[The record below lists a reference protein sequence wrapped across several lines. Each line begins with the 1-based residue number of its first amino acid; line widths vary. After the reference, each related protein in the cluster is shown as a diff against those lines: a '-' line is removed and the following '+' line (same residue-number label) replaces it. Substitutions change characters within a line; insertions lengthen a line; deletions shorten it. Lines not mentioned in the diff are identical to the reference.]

1 MLSERHKGHLSVL
14 LFTLL
19 ISTSFPLGQYLTAE
33 LPPLVVTWSRFVLGG
48 VFFAG
53 LLLVRR
59 SWQWPPASVLLRYA
73 VLSLLVCFYFWSM
86 FEALEQSDPVEVA
99 AIYTLVPLFTAM
111 IARVAGQHLKQRQW
125 VMLLIGLLAA
135 VWIIVGGSVDR
146 LLTLRIDEGSLIYL
160 WGCMAF
166 AANPVLVQSGLKEQP
181 ILSSTFWL
189 LLFAAL
195 WLSPFIPM
203 YLDVSA
209 VAEVSEG
216 IIWGVLYM
224 GLVVTAL
231 TFMLFHYAS
240 VRLKSAQVMAYS
252 YLVPVMVMLMAVG
265 AGQPLVLSILP
276 AVGIILA
283 VVVVMLKTPE
293 DAIPAPVDASP
304 EAG

>member
-1 MLSERHKGHLSVL
+1 MLNERHKGHLSVL
-14 LFTLL
+14 LFTVL

-33 LPPLVVTWSRFVLGG
+33 LPPLIVTWTRFVLGG
-48 VFFAG
+48 LFFAG
-53 LLLVRR
+53 LLLMRR
-59 SWQWPPASVLLRYA
+59 SWQWPSTSVLLRYA

-99 AIYTLVPLFTAM
+99 AIYTLVPLFTAV

-125 VMLLIGLLAA
+125 VMLLVGLLAA

-146 LLTLRIDEGSLIYL
+146 LLTLRIDDGSLIYL

-166 AANPVLVQSGLKEQP
+166 AVNPVLVKSGLKEQP
-181 ILSSTFWL
+181 ILNSTFWL

-203 YLDVSA
+203 YLDTAV
-209 VAEVSEG
+209 VAELSAG
-216 IIWGVLYM
+216 IIWGVVYM

-283 VVVVMLKTPE
+283 VVVVMLTSSE
-293 DAIPAPVDASP
+293 DEIAATD
-304 EAG
+304 EALPNAG

>member
-14 LFTLL
+14 LFTVL

-33 LPPLVVTWSRFVLGG
+33 LSPLVVTWTRFVLGG
-48 VFFAG
+48 LFFAA
-53 LLLVRR
+53 LLLSRR
-59 SWQWPPASVLLRYA
+59 NWHWPSVSVLSRYA
-73 VLSLLVCFYFWSM
+73 ILSLLVCFYFWSM

-111 IARVAGQHLKQRQW
+111 IARVAGQHLRQRQW

-146 LLTLRIDEGSLIYL
+146 LLTLRIDDGSLIYL

-195 WLSPFIPM
+195 WLTPFVPT
-203 YLDVSA
+203 YLDTAVLADVST
-209 VAEVSEG
+209 G

-252 YLVPVMVMLMAVG
+252 YLVPVMVMLMAVV
-265 AGQPLVLSILP
+265 AGQPLVLSLLP

-283 VVVVMLKTPE
+283 VVVVMLNSTD
-293 DAIPAPVDASP
+293 DAITASEEKLP

>member
-14 LFTLL
+14 LFTVL

-33 LPPLVVTWSRFVLGG
+33 LPPLVVTWTRFVLGAL
-48 VFFAG
+48 FFAG
-53 LLLVRR
+53 LLLSRR
-59 SWQWPPASVLLRYA
+59 SWQWPSASMMLRYSL
-73 VLSLLVCFYFWSM
+73 LSLLVCFYFWSM
-86 FEALEQSDPVEVA
+86 FEALEKSDPVEVA

-125 VMLLIGLLAA
+125 VMLLVGLLAA

-146 LLTLRIDEGSLIYL
+146 LLILRIDDGSLIYL

-195 WLSPFIPM
+195 WLTPFVPM
-203 YLDVSA
+203 YLDTAV
-209 VAEVSEG
+209 VAELSAG
-216 IIWGVLYM
+216 IIWGVVYM

-265 AGQPLVLSILP
+265 AGQPLVLSLLP
-276 AVGIILA
+276 AVGVILA
-283 VVVVMLKTPE
+283 VVVVMLKSSDDVVAVPE
-293 DAIPAPVDASP
+293 DAMA
-304 EAG
+304 EAN

>member
-1 MLSERHKGHLSVL
+1 MFSERHKGHLSVL
-14 LFTLL
+14 LFTVL
-19 ISTSFPLGQYLTAE
+19 ISTSFPLGQYLTSE
-33 LPPLVVTWSRFVLGG
+33 LPPLVVTWTRFVLGAL
-48 VFFAG
+48 FFG
-53 LLLVRR
+53 GFLLSRR
-59 SWQWPPASVLLRYA
+59 SWQWPSASLLLRYA

-111 IARVAGQHLKQRQW
+111 IARVAGQHLRQRQW
-125 VMLLIGLLAA
+125 AMLLVGLLAA

-146 LLTLRIDEGSLIYL
+146 LLTLRIEDGSLIYL

-166 AANPVLVQSGLKEQP
+166 AANPVLVQSSLKEQP

-189 LLFAAL
+189 LFLAAL

-203 YLDVSA
+203 YLDTAVVADLSA
-209 VAEVSEG
+209 SIV
-216 IIWGVLYM
+216 WGVVYM

-252 YLVPVMVMLMAVG
+252 YLVPVMVMLMAVV

-283 VVVVMLKTPE
+283 VVVVMLKSSDE
-293 DAIPAPVDASP
+293 AHNASDEVLP
-304 EAG
+304 NAG